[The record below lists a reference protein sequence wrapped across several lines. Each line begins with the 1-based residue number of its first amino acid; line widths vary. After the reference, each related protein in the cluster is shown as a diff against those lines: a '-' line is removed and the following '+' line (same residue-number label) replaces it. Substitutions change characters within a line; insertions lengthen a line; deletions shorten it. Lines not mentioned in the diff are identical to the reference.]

1 MPSRAHYEFLK
12 ANLAALFRGRL
23 CLRDGHRPLSGH
35 AVPADFVG
43 VGVAT
48 AANAATDAAVLEAA
62 AALGVRRVR
71 VDFTYGDTDGPVA
84 RLLDALIEAD
94 HDVWLH
100 LIQPVE
106 AARCMPGD
114 APGRAWQEFV
124 DKVLERWG
132 ARVGIV
138 EIGSTVNR
146 KRWAGYTLEG
156 LLSAWGIAWHT
167 ARRHGVTIAGPNI
180 TDFEPPWTIG
190 LLDLLRRRGE
200 LPDIHSDNLFAERA
214 TEPERWDHKILGR
227 RLAPLLRVNLM
238 RKARLLQRLGADAG
252 VPRMASPAAFWTLPR
267 IERRLPDSE
276 QKQADYL
283 ARYLVLCAA
292 SGALETAFWGPMA
305 CYREGLIDDG
315 AAPYPKLERITHY
328 ASITG
333 DPQRWRRRPAFDAL
347 AAFNRLVPG
356 SLYAGRL
363 NHGDGLEMHAF
374 ERGDARVHALWTTDG
389 RAAALIDL
397 YPPEALAAAE
407 WLDRDGHSLD
417 ETPTL
422 VTESPLYARWPASA
436 DVHAKPGAAPL
447 ADVTIHRHCEQR
459 HYYVRDSEWHGIV
472 RAANRTEADR
482 LIAALHPRAIGA
494 APDKTGS
501 MRLARNAIWAI
512 PDPRDESRRL
522 VAKQPV
528 RHHLH
533 KRLLDRFKPSK
544 ARRSWNGACELQRR
558 GLDTA
563 APVAWFEQRSGRT
576 LTRNWYVCEFVDGGL
591 SVGKLFAARTLGEAH
606 PAGIETDALYHALAD
621 SLARMHNRGIHFRD
635 LSGGNILI
643 RQDDGLAFSL
653 IDTGRIHVYPAGVP
667 LRARLGDLARATN
680 KLPRTGRERM
690 LRLYLAA
697 IGHKPRPWHF
707 WPLVAYDLK
716 VKLKRRIGRKAW
728 KRWFARLRE
737 RGRKN

>member
-12 ANLAALFRGRL
+12 ANLAALLRGRL
-23 CLRDGHRPLSGH
+23 RLREGHRPVSGH

-48 AANAATDAAVLEAA
+48 SADAATDAAVLDAVS
-62 AALGVRRVR
+62 ALGVRRVR
-71 VDFTYGDTDGPVA
+71 LDFTQDDANGPVA
-84 RLLDALIEAD
+84 RLLDALIEAG

-100 LIQPVE
+100 LVQPAE
-106 AARCMPGD
+106 AARRMPGE
-114 APGRAWQEFV
+114 AAGQEWREFV
-124 DKVLERWG
+124 DSVLARWG
-132 ARVGIV
+132 ARVGAV

-146 KRWAGYTLEG
+146 QRWAGYTLEG
-156 LLSAWGIAWHT
+156 FLSAWDIAWHT
-167 ARRHGVTIAGPNI
+167 ARRHDVTIAGPNV
-180 TDFEPPWTIG
+180 TDFEPPWTVG
-190 LLDLLRRRGE
+190 LLDLLRRRGQ

-252 VPRMASPAAFWTLPR
+252 VARMVSPAAFWTLPR

-283 ARYLVLCAA
+283 ARYLILCAA
-292 SGALETAFWGPMA
+292 SGALEAAFWGPLA
-305 CYREGLIDDG
+305 CHREGLIDDG
-315 AAPYPKLERITHY
+315 AAPYPRLERITHY
-328 ASITG
+328 AGIEG
-333 DPQRWRRRPAFDAL
+333 DPAQWRRRPAFDAL
-347 AAFNRLVPG
+347 AAFNRLIPG

-363 NHGDGLEMHAF
+363 NRGDGLEMHAF

-407 WLDRDGHSLD
+407 WLDRDGRSLD
-417 ETPTL
+417 EAPTL

-436 DVHAKPGAAPL
+436 DVRTKPDAAPL
-447 ADVTIHRHCEQR
+447 ADVVIHRHCAQR
-459 HYYVRDSEWHGIV
+459 HYYVRDAEWHGIV
-472 RAANRTEADR
+472 RARDRAEADR
-482 LIAALHPRAIGA
+482 LIAGLHPRAIGA
-494 APDKTGS
+494 APDKAGS

-558 GLDTA
+558 GLGTA

-576 LTRNWYVCEFVDGGL
+576 LTRNWYVCEFVAGGL
-591 SVGKLFAARTLGEAH
+591 SVGNLFATWARGETHAS
-606 PAGIETDALYHALAD
+606 GIERDTLFHALAD
-621 SLARMHNRGIHFRD
+621 FLVRMHNRGIHFRD
-635 LSGGNILI
+635 LSGGNILV

-680 KLPRTGRERM
+680 KLPRSARERM
-690 LRLYLAA
+690 LRLYLAG
-697 IGHKPRPWHF
+697 IGRKLRPWHV
-707 WPLVAYDLK
+707 WPLAIYDFK
-716 VKLKRRIGRKAW
+716 VRLKRRIGRKAW
-728 KRWFARLRE
+728 KRWFARLRP
-737 RGRKN
+737 RKG